1 MKIVTTLVNAIGTK
15 FEAAKI
21 NRAQLLPYPYPCM
34 RTNERENET
43 LQTDS
48 ECTKSTQS
56 IAATLALQCSAC
68 TCSRAG
74 RHHGTYKSTFVIN
87 GTQHPPQAAAQCC
100 ENKTRRFMLRVD
112 VSREEIRSEKDTEA
126 TPGKGANA
134 TRAPVS

>member
-15 FEAAKI
+15 FEVTKM

-34 RTNERENET
+34 HTNERENET

-68 TCSRAG
+68 TCPRAG
-74 RHHGTYKSTFVIN
+74 RHHGTYKSTWAKSVEQMQNARAKEIAAVIDFIVVYL
-87 GTQHPPQAAAQCC
+87 Q
-100 ENKTRRFMLRVD
+100 
-112 VSREEIRSEKDTEA
+112 EA
-126 TPGKGANA
+126 
-134 TRAPVS
+134 